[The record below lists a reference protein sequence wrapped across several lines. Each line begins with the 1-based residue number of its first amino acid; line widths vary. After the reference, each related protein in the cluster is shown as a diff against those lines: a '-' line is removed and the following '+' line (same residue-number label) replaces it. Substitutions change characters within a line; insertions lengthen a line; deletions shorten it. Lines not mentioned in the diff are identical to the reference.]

1 MIGKCEKTIRDWKSK
16 YLENNEIPSS
26 KHGKYIRSGVLWT
39 NEDLNKKPTRYI
51 RDHAAI
57 KGQANLTAGSFC
69 HWVNEDLLPNET
81 LEPGF
86 PRKIGV
92 ETARKWMHEMGFMVL
107 MSKKGTF
114 VDGHERDDVVQY
126 RKRFLRRMVALG
138 FLNTNNAPTEEAKQA
153 IPDDLECPPQVVL
166 EKMVVFFHDESTF
179 QCNDNQSTFWGMKGT
194 HIIH

>member
-1 MIGKCEKTIRDWKSK
+1 MDARNG
-16 YLENNEIPSS
+16 L
-26 KHGKYIRSGVLWT
+26 HGFNV
-39 NEDLNKKPTRYI
+39 
-51 RDHAAI
+51 
-57 KGQANLTAGSFC
+57 Q
-69 HWVNEDLLPNET
+69 
-81 LEPGF
+81 
-86 PRKIGV
+86 
-92 ETARKWMHEMGFMVL
+92 
-107 MSKKGTF
+107 KGTF

-138 FLNTNNAPTEEAKQA
+138 FFNTNNAPTEEAKQA